1 MGGREGRRVGNACDP
16 LAFTVVVE
24 PMLLRANALSV
35 REAVQAAVP
44 GPVRPTHHLTGPR
57 RLTLDGATRRRVQQ
71 DVAML
76 CES

>member
-1 MGGREGRRVGNACDP
+1 
-16 LAFTVVVE
+16 
-24 PMLLRANALSV
+24 MLLRANALSV
-35 REAVQAAVP
+35 GEAAQAAVP

-76 CES
+76 YES